1 MRPSVKRMGRL
12 KGENIIKLLLV
23 LVMVTFTACA
33 WFDPDEE
40 KSAQELASDGMEY
53 FEREKYKKALQS
65 FEQLKDFY
73 PFSKF
78 AILAELKMGDCH
90 YHLEQY
96 QEAIFTYEEFV
107 ELHPRN
113 EAVPYVVYQIG
124 MSYFDQMDSID
135 RDQSTTHKA
144 ISTFR
149 QLIEQYPESSYVEKA
164 KENIRISEENLA
176 GHQFYVGK
184 FYLKG
189 NHYPAAIERF
199 NIVLKQ
205 YPNSQIVPEAKKYL
219 RRAEKALAKIEGDE

>member
-124 MSYFDQMDSID
+124 
-135 RDQSTTHKA
+135 HKPDMNFRPEIIGLIIPIIIEIA
-144 ISTFR
+144 GVFTPVSPHADIATNIEVINIS
-149 QLIEQYPESSYVEKA
+149 P
-164 KENIRISEENLA
+164 
-176 GHQFYVGK
+176 
-184 FYLKG
+184 G
-189 NHYPAAIERF
+189 NTGTQNY
-199 NIVLKQ
+199 
-205 YPNSQIVPEAKKYL
+205 
-219 RRAEKALAKIEGDE
+219 

>member
-1 MRPSVKRMGRL
+1 MVRSKR
-12 KGENIIKLLLV
+12 KNIFTILLV
-23 LVMVTFTACA
+23 LVTVTLTACA

-40 KSAQELASDGMEY
+40 KSAQELASDGMDY
-53 FEREKYKKALQS
+53 FERKKYKKALQS

-113 EAVPYVVYQIG
+113 EAVPYVIYQIG
-124 MSYFDQMDSID
+124 MSYFDQMDTID
-135 RDQSTTHKA
+135 RDQSTTYKA
-144 ISTFR
+144 IDTFK
-149 QLIEQYPESSYVEKA
+149 QLIDQYPQSTYVEKA
-164 KENIRISEENLA
+164 KENIRIGEDNLA

-184 FYLKG
+184 FYFKSD
-189 NHYPAAIERF
+189 HYPAAIERF
-199 NIVLKQ
+199 NIILEQ
-205 YPNSQIVPEAKKYL
+205 YPNSPLAPEAEKYL
-219 RRAEKALAKIEGDE
+219 RRAKEALAKIEGDD